1 VVFVLY
7 QNCKIPKVKII
18 KNHFENGVGAAY
30 SKGRS
35 DSLAL
40 AKIVAD
46 FFTTTLKPPSDYS
59 C

>member
-1 VVFVLY
+1 
-7 QNCKIPKVKII
+7 VKNI
-18 KNHFENGVGAAY
+18 KNHFEIGVGAAY
-30 SKGRS
+30 TKGRS

-46 FFTTTLKPPSDYS
+46 FFTASLKPPSGYS

>member
-7 QNCKIPKVKII
+7 QNCKLSLAKNI
-18 KNHFENGVGAAY
+18 KNPFEIGVGAAY

-46 FFTTTLKPPSDYS
+46 FFTTNPKPPSDYS